1 MQQQIDVEV
10 GLKCNLSAW
19 TQVGVLYVNQLSI
32 IHSIVLERKC
42 LTDCNLA
49 AEQKSE
55 AQIKKSHE
63 DQDALEGQEKH
74 Y

>member
-10 GLKCNLSAW
+10 GLKCNLCAG
-19 TQVGVLYVNQLSI
+19 TQVRVLYVNQLHF
-32 IHSIVLERKC
+32 HSIVLERKC

-49 AEQKSE
+49 AEQKSGP
-55 AQIKKSHE
+55 QKTISHE
-63 DQDALEGQEKH
+63 DQDALEGQEEH